1 MQYRKWIWMA
11 VLLASWFPALLNSAK
26 AQTFTALEG
35 MQIHANRATSSLL
48 LYRGEGFQKA
58 HLARME
64 NDLKALADTV
74 ASFPGSSNE
83 LRELHQTLQATLHE
97 GAGFGYEEDD
107 MPWGWPLQMSKALR
121 DFLTEVRSQQG
132 ADFRAELPAKV
143 EYLTVQYLSRAYV
156 GSFETA
162 REQPDTYLGQDER
175 RLVPSIDEQLAAI
188 DSQSDPAIAKLKTR
202 WDFLKVA
209 LEDMNSGNNSFNT
222 ASGRAFAPIMVDRH
236 ARSLSD
242 QWMALATN

>member
-1 MQYRKWIWMA
+1 MHLRKWIWTLA
-11 VLLASWFPALLNSAK
+11 LLASWFPALLNSAQ
-26 AQTFTALEG
+26 AQSFTALES
-35 MQIHANRATSSLL
+35 MQIHANRATSSFL

-58 HLARME
+58 HLTRME
-64 NDLKALADTV
+64 SDLQALDATV
-74 ASFPGSSNE
+74 AGFPGASKE
-83 LRELHQTLQATLHE
+83 LRELHQILQATLRE

-121 DFLTEVRSQQG
+121 DFLTAVRGQQG

-143 EYLTVQYLSRAYV
+143 EYLAVQYLSRAYV

-175 RLVPSIDEQLAAI
+175 RLVPSIDEQLAAL
-188 DSQSDPAIAKLKTR
+188 DAKSNPAVAKLKTR

-236 ARSLSD
+236 ARSLSE
-242 QWMALATN
+242 QWMALAP

>member
-1 MQYRKWIWMA
+1 MHHRKWIWMA
-11 VLLASWFPALLNSAK
+11 VLLASWLPGLLNSAK

-175 RLVPSIDEQLAAI
+175 RLVPSIDEQLAAL

>member
-1 MQYRKWIWMA
+1 MNRKWLWMA
-11 VLLASWFPALLNSAK
+11 VTLVCAFPALLNA
-26 AQTFTALEG
+26 AQAQAFTPLES

-58 HLARME
+58 HMARME
-64 NDLKALADTV
+64 SDLQTLAKAVERFPD
-74 ASFPGSSNE
+74 ASGE
-83 LRELHQTLQATLHE
+83 LRSLQQQLQITLRE
-97 GAGFGYEEDD
+97 GAGFGREEDD
-107 MPWGWPLQMSKALR
+107 LPWGWTLQMSKALR
-121 DFLTEVRSQQG
+121 DFLTAVRSQG
-132 ADFRAELPAKV
+132 ADADAELPAKV

-175 RLVPSIDEQLAAI
+175 RLVPIIDEQLAAL
-188 DSQSDPAIAKLKTR
+188 DGKADPAIAKLKVR

-209 LEDMNSGNNSFNT
+209 LRDMNSGNNSFNT
-222 ASGRAFAPIMVDRH
+222 ASGRPFAPIMVERH

-242 QWMALATN
+242 QWMALAR

>member
-1 MQYRKWIWMA
+1 MPHRKWVWMA
-11 VLLASWFPALLNSAK
+11 IVLASLLPDLFTNAA
-26 AQTFTALEG
+26 AQTFTALEN

-64 NDLKALADTV
+64 ADLKALNEAV
-74 ASFPGSSNE
+74 SGFPEASQA
-83 LRELHQTLQATLHE
+83 LRTHHQTLQSTLRE
-97 GAGFGYEEDD
+97 GAGFGRKEDD
-107 MPWGWPLQMSKALR
+107 VPWGWPLQMSKALR
-121 DFLTEVRSQQG
+121 DFLTAVRSQQG
-132 ADFRAELPAKV
+132 AATKAELPAKV

-175 RLVPSIDEQLAAI
+175 RLVPAIEEQLRAL
-188 DSQSDPAIAKLKTR
+188 DGRSNPAIAKLKTR

-209 LEDMNSGNNSFNT
+209 FEDMNSGSNSFNT
-222 ASGRAFAPIMVDRH
+222 ASGRPFAPIMVDRH
-236 ARSLSD
+236 ARSLSN
-242 QWMALATN
+242 QWMALAPE